1 MPVTHPRGM
10 GYHLR
15 AFLLGLAL
23 AASAFS
29 PGLARAHP
37 TSAAAG
43 PDAICQVKAAFL
55 LNFIRF
61 VDWPAD
67 TSRTPAGSWQ
77 VAVIGDPCF
86 AHALSHLVAGKT
98 VKDRSLTVR
107 SVRRL
112 EDAYPCHALFVG
124 PGTDANVRAAAAPDS
139 GRAILT
145 VGEQGLFARSGGMI
159 WFLLGEDRV
168 RFAINNDAARRAGLK
183 VSSKLLDLAVV
194 VRDAD
199 RGARR

>member
-1 MPVTHPRGM
+1 MPVTRPLGPGPLPRA
-10 GYHLR
+10 LLL
-15 AFLLGLAL
+15 AFAL
-23 AASAFS
+23 VACAFV
-29 PGLARAHP
+29 PGLARAHA
-37 TSAAAG
+37 TGTVGG
-43 PDAICQVKAAFL
+43 PDAVCQVKAAFL

-77 VAVIGDPCF
+77 VAVLGDSCF

-107 SVRRL
+107 SVNRP

-124 PGTDANVRAAAAPDS
+124 SDTEAHVRAATAPDPR
-139 GRAILT
+139 RAILT
-145 VGEQGLFARSGGMI
+145 VGEQGPFDRSGGMI
-159 WFLLGEDRV
+159 WFLVEEDRV
-168 RFAINNDAARRAGLK
+168 RFAINKDAARQAGLK

-194 VRDAD
+194 VRSGD